1 MRPPATSILGFIL
14 AAALPFASGGLMPE
28 SRADEASEARAA
40 EMESLLTFLKAKGID
55 LRPKDDK
62 QTKGS
67 YIQSWFTIGPDH
79 AKRHLVGLNYLP
91 PLTLDQAQDLY
102 KMYSVAHE
110 FHDQWALFMIGVADG
125 DGDAYERDYEKVSAA
140 FQAYP
145 GRGKT
150 GKK

>member
-1 MRPPATSILGFIL
+1 MRRLSTSALGFIL
-14 AAALPFASGGLMPE
+14 VVVLPFASSDFTTAG
-28 SRADEASEARAA
+28 RADEASDIRAA
-40 EMESLLTFLKAKGID
+40 ELQSLLTFFKSQRIE

-110 FHDQWALFMIGVADG
+110 FHDQWALFMIGVAEG